1 LPHTSFVRALAF
13 GPDSSWLVTGCDGDD
28 QLQVWDVATARLRKA
43 IRGPGRTLCA
53 VAVSPDGA
61 RIAALA
67 FEGVLTVSKVATGRQ
82 IFQIEGGAQV
92 RGELAY
98 SPDGRWLAGT
108 GRDLRILCLW
118 DAQTYR
124 LASQLSGHT
133 GAIQALAFSPDGRRL
148 VSAGEDR
155 VVR

>member
-1 LPHTSFVRALAF
+1 ASLPVLRGHTSYVYPVAYSPDGQWIASGGWDGKVRLWDALTGEECAQLPHTSFVRALAF

-28 QLQVWDVATARLRKA
+28 QLQVWAVPTARLRKA

-108 GRDLRILCLW
+108 G
-118 DAQTYR
+118 
-124 LASQLSGHT
+124 
-133 GAIQALAFSPDGRRL
+133 
-148 VSAGEDR
+148 
-155 VVR
+155 